1 MIKKYLKAV
10 LAMLIVALTI
20 GVFAYYISKHPEII
34 DQLRNMPV
42 GTAAAILGLYMV
54 FMLCLAWIQRA
65 TLELCDIK
73 LGRKE
78 SALLVSYSSI
88 INFFGPLQS
97 GPAFRAAYLKKKH
110 NVNLKQ
116 YTVATLLYYGFYALF
131 SALFIATYFIGLWAL
146 LIIVA
151 AVALAPVMLRFPM
164 VLKLIPAKFRKLKLQ
179 TIGHLA
185 AATLAQVCTLAVI
198 FYIELNAVAEKVAL
212 IPSLIYTGTANFA
225 LFVSITPGAIGFRE
239 AFLVFTQGLHD
250 ISNTVIVA
258 ANVLDRSVYLV
269 FMALLALIVFGLHA
283 GDMLK
288 RK

>member
-42 GTAAAILGLYMV
+42 GTAAALLGLYMV